1 MWLRGI
7 IQSIFFWEK
16 DGLGQRA
23 VKEKEE
29 EEGADNNDP
38 LLI

>member
-7 IQSIFFWEK
+7 IESIFFWEK

-29 EEGADNNDP
+29 EGADNNDP
-38 LLI
+38 FLI